1 MEGRRLTFVVRR
13 MVHVLASGVFFSGF
27 IKDLLCLPRPLSPPL
42 QRITMSGSA
51 ALEYGFPSTH
61 LTNAVSVAIY
71 ALAALNSPDSTV
83 GAGTNTFLQGLM
95 YLYVGSI
102 VLGRLYCGMHGFFDV
117 VIGCIIGTLI
127 AFVQCSYGDK
137 FDEYVLAGSVSHV
150 IIVTLVVLA
159 LVRLHPEPADDC
171 PCFDDSISF
180 AGVFLGAQFA
190 GWQFA
195 HSSVAWTE
203 PWLATAPYRFESL
216 GVSKTVLRIL
226 LGVLVIFAWR
236 ETMKPFLLRVLPPIF
251 RGLGKLGLLLPR
263 RFFTQAS

>member
-1 MEGRRLTFVVRR
+1 MLANLVVRR

-27 IKDLLCLPRPLSPPL
+27 VKDLLCLPRPLSPPL

-61 LTNAVSVAIY
+61 STNAVSVAIY
-71 ALAALNSPDSTV
+71 VLAALNSPDSAFGT
-83 GAGTNTFLQGLM
+83 GTNTLLQALM

-117 VIGCIIGTLI
+117 IIGCMLGAFL

-137 FDEYVLAGSVSHV
+137 FDEYIIAGGVQNI

-171 PCFDDSISF
+171 PCFDDSVSF
-180 AGVFLGAQFA
+180 VGVFLGAQIA

-195 HSSVAWTE
+195 RSSVAWTE
-203 PWLATAPYRFESL
+203 PWLATAPYRFETL
-216 GVSKTVLRIL
+216 GLSKTVLRIVF
-226 LGVLVIFAWR
+226 GVILIFTWR
-236 ETMKPFLLRVLPPIF
+236 ETSKPFLLRILPPIF
-251 RGLGKLGLLLPR
+251 RGLSKLGLLLPR
-263 RFFTQAS
+263 RFFTQAP